1 MQRVRDAFQSHGMS
15 THNAEIIAHYL
26 VLAETDGQ
34 LGHGLSRVKSYLA
47 QIKSGKVNIR
57 ASISSEFQGKGWLA
71 LDADHGFAFPSLDHA
86 INSGLPI
93 IHKINFVIHHKRW
106 QTMGINLF

>member
-1 MQRVRDAFQSHGMS
+1 MQIVSDAFQSHGMS
-15 THNAEIIAHYL
+15 NYNAKIIAHYL

-34 LGHGLSRVKSYLA
+34 FGHGLSRVKSYLA

-71 LDADHGFAFPSLDHA
+71 LDADHGFAFPALDHA
-86 INSGLPI
+86 FSHAMPMVR
-93 IHKINFVIHHKRW
+93 K
-106 QTMGINLF
+106 MGPL